1 MHAALAHSR
10 APQRGARLLITHC
23 ETLGES
29 RRPAAVRLAEMIG
42 DELAQRLVS
51 ALANAQPPRLGG
63 LGS

>member
-1 MHAALAHSR
+1 
-10 APQRGARLLITHC
+10 LITHC
-23 ETLGES
+23 ETLGEA

-51 ALANAQPPRLGG
+51 ALANVQPPRFGG